1 MHSDNPRGTR
11 CQALATNGGQ
21 WCYMHDP
28 ARAGERHRNATRG
41 GRSGSRGR
49 PQSELSKLRDENAAI
64 RDRLLEGDLQPGV
77 AAVAIQSLN
86 CDVRVVLAILKAK
99 PQYGQAI
106 RSPAE
111 VLGGSWSCVPHPP
124 HHTGCFTVTTP
135 ILQIAAPRSL

>member
-77 AAVAIQSLN
+77 AAVAMQSLN

-99 PQYGQAI
+99 EQEELISRLELFEEQLKERQGEGHDQ
-106 RSPAE
+106 
-111 VLGGSWSCVPHPP
+111 LG
-124 HHTGCFTVTTP
+124 
-135 ILQIAAPRSL
+135 A